1 MTLEQACG
9 IVNNTI
15 DKRTG
20 RELDHREIYA
30 RYIDYLGGLNKVKQ
44 YIPIPLKELQWAYKK
59 DKLLNNTGLG
69 LWQNAAG
76 YTAGNPECFFGGIWM
91 LYRQNDIDV
100 VSCTQGVC
108 ILKEAARTLIERG
121 ET

>member
-15 DKRTG
+15 DERTG
-20 RELDHREIYA
+20 RELNHR
-30 RYIDYLGGLNKVKQ
+30 
-44 YIPIPLKELQWAYKK
+44 
-59 DKLLNNTGLG
+59 DKLFNNTGLG

-100 VSCTQGVC
+100 ASCTQGVC